1 MENEIINLIRNISI
15 ESISIAFISFVLTML
30 VKIPIKK
37 ATEKLT
43 EEKRK
48 AVNIVILFIPGIIS
62 FIFSYLYY
70 GIFESNWLTILVVDT
85 GLSSWIISL
94 TIYAIYERIVIII
107 NGIKSGKLE
116 LNSELTKDTIS
127 FLKDSLKD
135 LNSSLNEKEKTLKE
149 IEEKLKSLNQI
160 KSVIELNK
168 SSMDINKLSDTNIEI
183 QSLTS
188 NELEIQRQIDETKK
202 QIENFSKQLYA

>member
-1 MENEIINLIRNISI
+1 MENEIISLIRNVSI
-15 ESISIAFISFVLTML
+15 ESICIAFIVFVLTML
-30 VKIPIKK
+30 VKIPIKR
-37 ATEKLT
+37 ATDKLT

-48 AVNIVILFIPGIIS
+48 AVNVVILFIPGVIS
-62 FIFSYLYY
+62 FIFSFLYY
-70 GIFESNWLTILVVDT
+70 GVYESNWLTILVVDT

-107 NGIKSGKLE
+107 NGIKSGKLK

-168 SSMDINKLSDTNIEI
+168 SSMNINKLSDTNIEI
-183 QSLTS
+183 QALTS